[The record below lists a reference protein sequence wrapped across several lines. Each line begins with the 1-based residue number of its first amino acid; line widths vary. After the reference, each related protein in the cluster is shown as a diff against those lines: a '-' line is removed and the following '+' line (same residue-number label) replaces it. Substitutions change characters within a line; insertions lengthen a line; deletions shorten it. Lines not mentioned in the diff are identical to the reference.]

1 MSTYEESPMG
11 ILVSQMY
18 RLLWSRASVI
28 VRDFGVTVP
37 QMECLAVLSAQ
48 PGISNVEIAAELRIT
63 PQAVSLVQRSL
74 EEAGLVHRSRRQ
86 ADARVLTTE
95 LTAKGRKLFERAD
108 ATDCSAVSSKRSQRD
123 DLRRPTGV
131 KACVI
136 QHHRSTSTGDMALV
150 RPPFGIPPPDFR
162 ISWIDSR

>member
-1 MSTYEESPMG
+1 MG
-11 ILVSQMY
+11 ILVSQIY

-37 QMECLAVLSAQ
+37 QMECLSVLSAQ

-108 ATDCSAVSSKRSQRD
+108 ATLREDDEEVLANMTERD
-123 DLRRPTGV
+123 RVQLRRLLGGV
-131 KACVI
+131 I
-136 QHHRSTSTGDMALV
+136 ET
-150 RPPFGIPPPDFR
+150 
-162 ISWIDSR
+162 ISAR

>member
-1 MSTYEESPMG
+1 MG
-11 ILVSQMY
+11 ILMSQMY

-48 PGISNVEIAAELRIT
+48 PGISNAEIAAELRIT

-74 EEAGLVHRSRRQ
+74 EEAGLVHRSRKQ

-108 ATDCSAVSSKRSQRD
+108 ATLREDDEEILANMTERD
-123 DLRRPTGV
+123 RVQLRRLLGGV
-131 KACVI
+131 I
-136 QHHRSTSTGDMALV
+136 ET
-150 RPPFGIPPPDFR
+150 
-162 ISWIDSR
+162 ISAR

>member
-1 MSTYEESPMG
+1 MG

-63 PQAVSLVQRSL
+63 PQAVSLVQRS
-74 EEAGLVHRSRRQ
+74 SKRQ
-86 ADARVLTTE
+86 AWSIDPA
-95 LTAKGRKLFERAD
+95 G
-108 ATDCSAVSSKRSQRD
+108 
-123 DLRRPTGV
+123 RPTPG
-131 KACVI
+131 C
-136 QHHRSTSTGDMALV
+136 
-150 RPPFGIPPPDFR
+150 
-162 ISWIDSR
+162 

>member
-108 ATDCSAVSSKRSQRD
+108 ATLREDDEEILANMTERD
-123 DLRRPTGV
+123 RVQLRRLLGGV
-131 KACVI
+131 I
-136 QHHRSTSTGDMALV
+136 ET
-150 RPPFGIPPPDFR
+150 
-162 ISWIDSR
+162 ISAR

>member
-1 MSTYEESPMG
+1 MG

-74 EEAGLVHRSRRQ
+74 EEAGSVHRSRRQ

-108 ATDCSAVSSKRSQRD
+108 ATLREDDEEILANMTERD
-123 DLRRPTGV
+123 RVQLRRLLGGV
-131 KACVI
+131 I
-136 QHHRSTSTGDMALV
+136 ET
-150 RPPFGIPPPDFR
+150 
-162 ISWIDSR
+162 ISAR

>member
-1 MSTYEESPMG
+1 MGTHEESPMG

-108 ATDCSAVSSKRSQRD
+108 ATLRED
-123 DLRRPTGV
+123 DEEVLANMTEKDRVQLRRLLGGV
-131 KACVI
+131 IETMSA
-136 QHHRSTSTGDMALV
+136 RWLA
-150 RPPFGIPPPDFR
+150 RR
-162 ISWIDSR
+162 

>member
-1 MSTYEESPMG
+1 M
-11 ILVSQMY
+11 
-18 RLLWSRASVI
+18 
-28 VRDFGVTVP
+28 
-37 QMECLAVLSAQ
+37 LSAQ

-108 ATDCSAVSSKRSQRD
+108 ATLREDDEEILANMTERD
-123 DLRRPTGV
+123 RVQLRRLLGGV
-131 KACVI
+131 I
-136 QHHRSTSTGDMALV
+136 ET
-150 RPPFGIPPPDFR
+150 
-162 ISWIDSR
+162 ISAR

>member
-1 MSTYEESPMG
+1 MG

-108 ATDCSAVSSKRSQRD
+108 ATLRED
-123 DLRRPTGV
+123 DEEVLANMTEKDRVQLRRLLGGV
-131 KACVI
+131 IETMSA
-136 QHHRSTSTGDMALV
+136 RWLA
-150 RPPFGIPPPDFR
+150 RR
-162 ISWIDSR
+162 

>member
-1 MSTYEESPMG
+1 MG
-11 ILVSQMY
+11 ILVSQIY
-18 RLLWSRASVI
+18 RVLWSRASVI

-48 PGISNVEIAAELRIT
+48 PGISNVEIAAELRT
-63 PQAVSLVQRSL
+63 PHAVSLVQRSL

-108 ATDCSAVSSKRSQRD
+108 ATLRED
-123 DLRRPTGV
+123 DDEILANMTDKDRAQLRRLLGGV
-131 KACVI
+131 IETMSA
-136 QHHRSTSTGDMALV
+136 R
-150 RPPFGIPPPDFR
+150 
-162 ISWIDSR
+162 

>member
-1 MSTYEESPMG
+1 MG

-108 ATDCSAVSSKRSQRD
+108 ATLREDDEEILANMTERDRVQLRRLLGGVIETIQRD
-123 DLRRPTGV
+123 DLRSGV
-131 KACVI
+131 RARAI
-136 QHHRSTSTGDMALV
+136 HHHRSPLPVM
-150 RPPFGIPPPDFR
+150 
-162 ISWIDSR
+162 